1 MIYDY
6 IIDTV
11 LKIQSET
18 LSTSLIDICKFYNIY
33 IHYHDL
39 GYELKGYYICYKNIS
54 NIVINQNLREEFINL
69 VLGHEL
75 GHHFLH
81 NLDNLDYTFFQDSLL
96 FSGTQVETE
105 ANLFSAEL
113 LLPDTETLLTLF
125 STDNIY
131 EAASFSNVPAWF
143 MNYKI
148 QLLRHKGFKIPYT
161 YIPGNLSDN
170 TAAY

>member
-11 LKIQSET
+11 DKIKNIVAPN
-18 LSTSLIDICKFYNIY
+18 SLLDICKFYNIY

-39 GYELKGYYICYKNIS
+39 GHELKGYYICYNSIS
-54 NIVINQNLREEFINL
+54 NIIINQNLREEFVNL
-69 VLGHEL
+69 VIGHEL

-81 NLDNLDYTFFQDSLL
+81 NIDNLDYTYFQDSLL
-96 FSGTQVETE
+96 FSGSQTETE

-113 LLPDTETLLTLF
+113 LLSDTKTLLTLT

-148 QLLRHKGFKIPYT
+148 LLLRYKGFKIPYT